1 MAWLVFISWIFLYAN
16 ELEDYSTYFGKGG
29 SDFLDLGHH
38 PLLGLL
44 TVITLADSGSRSS
57 LVCHL
62 GPI

>member
-1 MAWLVFISWIFLYAN
+1 MAWLVIIGWVISYAN
-16 ELEDYSTYFGKGG
+16 KLEDYSNYFGEGG
-29 SDFLDLGHH
+29 GDFLDLGHL

-44 TVITLADSGSRSS
+44 TVISLADSGSRSS